1 ARDAARLRE
10 EVPEGLGQVRH
21 QVGERVDELAADL
34 DVHGDDARAYRVDD
48 VDRVLLVLEPGRG
61 GVGRL
66 HRALGG
72 HVGLGQQS
80 GGGESERRQDRE
92 EVRACASQDEPLPF
106 ASHVLECRPR
116 ALAASEASLS
126 RMRAP
131 MRYARSVPDLLDEL
145 ASNLL
150 WRIGR
155 ASDDGPVTVRVG
167 LASSAALFGEL
178 PRLRSATDAEVEAA
192 VRDSSLRVEWVGP

>member
-1 ARDAARLRE
+1 
-10 EVPEGLGQVRH
+10 
-21 QVGERVDELAADL
+21 
-34 DVHGDDARAYRVDD
+34 
-48 VDRVLLVLEPGRG
+48 
-61 GVGRL
+61 
-66 HRALGG
+66 
-72 HVGLGQQS
+72 
-80 GGGESERRQDRE
+80 
-92 EVRACASQDEPLPF
+92 
-106 ASHVLECRPR
+106 
-116 ALAASEASLS
+116 
-126 RMRAP
+126 

-192 VRDSSLRVEWVGP
+192 VRDSSLRVEWVGPRPRLGER